1 MKKINEFTE
10 KNVLSASL
18 EFFPLPTQKKK
29 KLIKDNS
36 LQM

>member
-18 EFFPLPTQKKK
+18 EFFPLPTKK

>member
-18 EFFPLPTQKKK
+18 EFFPLPTKKK